1 MPAQTDIAQRVT
13 YAPEL
18 TTLRWRRCLKDGAG
32 NPIDL
37 TGATVVIAIAWSYP
51 HGSYYYSPR
60 NRIVDDDPCVVD
72 PDQILNTGFVT
83 WFPGTEKNVD
93 ALTPP
98 GQFYYTFEVTY
109 QSGETQIVPEN
120 TYMPLIIR
128 SRVGGRAFSPPVTP

>member
-1 MPAQTDIAQRVT
+1 VPAQIQIAQRVT
-13 YAPEL
+13 YVQED

-37 TGATVVIAIAWSYP
+37 TGSTVVIAIAWSMP

-60 NRIVDDDPCVVD
+60 DRIVDDDPCVVD
-72 PDQILNTGFVT
+72 PDQINNTGFVE
-83 WFPGTEKNVD
+83 WFPGQPDSDT

-98 GQFYYTFEVTY
+98 GSFLYTFEITY
-109 QSGETQIVPEN
+109 QSGETQIIPEN

-128 SRVGGRAFSPPVTP
+128 GRVGGRAFNP